1 MSVATALAVG
11 NEAEPLLAEEAF
23 RRALARTGNSQANG
37 VLLFL
42 SADFSRHAQR
52 ALTAVAR
59 AARCMPVAGGVAAG
73 VFTERSWALD
83 RPAAAAMVFA
93 GGLALGPPD
102 AGERVAPGAILSY
115 AGGTPP
121 AEWGAPPS
129 RFGGSFAGRDGRVD
143 PLAWQ
148 QARLAAHCSVRLLG
162 VKVDSDASRGW
173 QLLGEPCPVGECRA
187 YDVLTVA
194 GHPALDHLRHAL
206 PVTHRDLETRHLAAV
221 CAVVFDDRGTCGTAR
236 PDVWRTAFAAGAGRS
251 IAVIAANADRSL
263 TLAERLSPGQKL
275 VWALRSPQAAAD
287 DMRRCVDRLAVAA
300 PMPMGAVVFSCI
312 GRGPYFYDGEDRDVA
327 ILQNR
332 FPGLPLIGVYGT
344 GQIAAAPAGGNRSL
358 QNAVVTALLSKIP
371 VRPHV

>member
-1 MSVATALAVG
+1 
-11 NEAEPLLAEEAF
+11 
-23 RRALARTGNSQANG
+23 
-37 VLLFL
+37 LFL

-59 AARCMPVAGGVAAG
+59 AARCMQVAGGVAAG
-73 VFTERSWALD
+73 VFTEQGWALD

-102 AGERVAPGAILSY
+102 AVARAAEQDDAAVPRIILSY

-121 AEWGAPPS
+121 AEWEAPPS
-129 RFGGSFAGRDGRVD
+129 RFGGSFAGRDGRAE

-148 QARLAAHCSVRLLG
+148 QARLAAHCSVRPLG
-162 VKVDSDASRGW
+162 VKVDSGVSRGW
-173 QLLGEPCPVGECRA
+173 QLLGEPCPVGACRA
-187 YDVLTVA
+187 YDVLTMA
-194 GHPALDHLRHAL
+194 GQASLDHLLHVL
-206 PVTHRDLETRHLAAV
+206 PATHRDPETRFLAAV
-221 CAVVFDDRGTCGTAR
+221 CAVVFDDHDACGAAR
-236 PDVWRTAFAAGAGRS
+236 PDAWQTAFAAGAGRS

-300 PMPMGAVVFSCI
+300 PTPLGAVVFSCI

-327 ILQNR
+327 ILQGR
-332 FPGLPLIGVYGT
+332 FPGLPLIGVHGT
-344 GQIAAAPAGGNRSL
+344 GQIAAKPAGGNRSL